1 MEHKAS
7 RLYLS
12 GRLYYN
18 PAMDARQQIQEEKLQ
33 NILNPRKSNREFK
46 ITIRF
51 QKRFSKNFEKA
62 LELARKNKYFME
74 EGEGDFYKAYAS
86 FYPAE
91 VEDLFNLF
99 ELVKDHE
106 TTKIFLNNKA
116 IPYIHD
122 LWLFLFWFY
131 RVK

>member
-1 MEHKAS
+1 
-7 RLYLS
+7 
-12 GRLYYN
+12 
-18 PAMDARQQIQEEKLQ
+18 MDARQQIQEEKLQ

-62 LELARKNKYFME
+62 LELARQNKYFME

-99 ELVKDHE
+99 ELVKNHE

>member
-1 MEHKAS
+1 M
-7 RLYLS
+7 
-12 GRLYYN
+12 YN
-18 PAMDARQQIQEEKLQ
+18 PNMNARQLIAEEKLQ

-51 QKRFSKNFEKA
+51 QKRLSKNFAKA
-62 LELARKNKYFME
+62 LELAKKNKYFME

-99 ELVKDHE
+99 ELVKDHD
-106 TTKIFLNNKA
+106 TTKIFLNNKS

-131 RVK
+131 RIK